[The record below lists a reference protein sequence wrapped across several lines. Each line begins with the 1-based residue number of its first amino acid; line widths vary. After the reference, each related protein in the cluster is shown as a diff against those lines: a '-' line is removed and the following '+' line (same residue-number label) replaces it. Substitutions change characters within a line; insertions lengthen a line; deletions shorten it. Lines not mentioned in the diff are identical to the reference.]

1 LEDELERI
9 RLILE
14 ELLGRP
20 SRWSGV
26 LELTDDPAVNGAK
39 PFRCDIV
46 INAALIGQDARW
58 RTLIHEML
66 HSFSVGYHRRDFDEF
81 PGWEEGVVEQT
92 QRLLRPTILVRLGV
106 SADEA
111 ALAQAESNHNYNV
124 YIRAL
129 ETLRQ
134 SLNIPPERF
143 FLELL
148 SEPIKT
154 RAALV
159 IGMAHNL
166 PPSQSHGFLR
176 TFSAAFTIL
185 KDRSR

>member
-58 RTLIHEML
+58 RTLIHEM
-66 HSFSVGYHRRDFDEF
+66 
-81 PGWEEGVVEQT
+81 
-92 QRLLRPTILVRLGV
+92 LRPTILVRLGV